1 MASSQTD
8 HLFKLIKTLS
18 KAEKRNFKLYVN
30 RIQSTEAVKFVQ
42 LFDVLDKQKD
52 YKEELIYK
60 KIPSLKKSQLSNT
73 KAHLYKQLLTSLR
86 LIHIASNPDI
96 QIRENIDYAR
106 LLYNKGLYLQSLRLL
121 EKVKLQAKENDY
133 SILLLEILEFEK
145 LIESRHIT
153 RSSGMR
159 ADELSVETQLL
170 RNQVN
175 STTDLSNLALRLYGL
190 YIKVGYARNEKD
202 YFMVKEFFQAN
213 LPKEDY
219 QNFGTY
225 EKIYW
230 CQAQV
235 WYNYIAQDFLM
246 CYKYAQ
252 KWVDLFVRNDKL
264 RAREPDLYMKGL
276 HNLLVALFN
285 VGHYTAFCK
294 ALDSLEA
301 FSEKNQLNFTENSKV
316 HAFTYLNTNRINKI
330 YMEGSFTKGLET
342 IPAIE
347 KELELFDPYLDK
359 HRVLVL
365 YYKIACLYF
374 GSGDNSKAI
383 FYLNKVINFKS
394 ENLRQDIQCFARIL
408 NLIAHYELG
417 NNDLIEYQLK
427 SVYRFLSKLDDMHLV
442 QQEILRFIRKT
453 VYIDRKDMKPQFEK
467 LKDRMEP
474 LSKHPYEKRPFLY
487 LDIISWLEAKIT
499 GVPVEEIIRAKFLN
513 KLK

>member
-30 RIQSTEAVKFVQ
+30 RIQSNEAVKFVQ
-42 LFDVLDKQKD
+42 LFDVLDKQKE
-52 YKEELIYK
+52 YNEEAIYK

-86 LIHIASNPDI
+86 LIQISSNPDI

-121 EKVKLQAKENDY
+121 EKVKAQAKENDY

-159 ADELSVETQLL
+159 ADELSVETQEL
-170 RNQVN
+170 RKQVMR
-175 STTDLSNLALRLYGL
+175 TTELSNLALRLYGL
-190 YIKVGYARNEKD
+190 YIKLGYARNEKD
-202 YFMVKEFFQAN
+202 YFMVKEFFVAN
-213 LPKEDY
+213 LNTQDY
-219 QNFGTY
+219 MSLGTY

-230 CQAQV
+230 CQAHV
-235 WYNYIAQDFLM
+235 WYNYIIQDFLM

-252 KWVDLFVRNDKL
+252 KWVDLFVDNNRL
-264 RAREPDLYMKGL
+264 RSREPDLYMKGL
-276 HNLLVALFN
+276 HNLLAALFN
-285 VGHYTAFCK
+285 VGHYSMFCK
-294 ALDSLEA
+294 ALDVLED
-301 FSEKNQLNFTENSKV
+301 FSKTYQSNFTENSKV
-316 HAFTYLNTNRINKI
+316 HAFTYVNTNRINKI
-330 YMEGSFTKGLET
+330 YMEGNFTEGLQL
-342 IPAIE
+342 IPILE
-347 KELELFDPYLDK
+347 EELVQFAPYLDK
-359 HRVLVL
+359 HRVMVL

-374 GSGDNSKAI
+374 GSGDNSSAI
-383 FYLNKVINFKS
+383 QYLNKVINFKS

-417 NNDLIEYQLK
+417 NNELIEYQLK
-427 SVYRFLSKLDDMHLV
+427 SVYRFLSKLEDLHLV
-442 QQEILRFIRKT
+442 QQEILRFLRKT
-453 VYIDRKDMKPQFEK
+453 VHVDRRNMKQEFER
-467 LKDRMEP
+467 LKDRIEP
-474 LSKHPYEKRPFLY
+474 LANHPYEKRPFLY

-499 GVPVEEIIRAKFLN
+499 GVPVEKIIRAKFLE
-513 KLK
+513 KQA